1 MAKVLSLVAYN
12 DLENQVEAL
21 ERDGYV
27 YFPNVLDT
35 EEVAELRAT
44 MDRLET
50 IPECLDRHQTPE
62 NGDKFLNKIINNSFN
77 RDPLYLQFLD
87 KSPIIEVAEATH
99 GEDCHCIGMQSWIT
113 GPGRPDQG
121 LHTDWLPISLPADVR
136 SDPRVKVPIFI
147 TTAHYYLN
155 DMYEELGPTKFVPGS
170 HFSGCS
176 PNGQTEWNNRG
187 EESILCNAGDVVLF
201 RSEVWHRGSAN
212 TSDETRYLLQ
222 VHYAMRMITQKYPP
236 YLNKFQFD
244 ESILAQ
250 VNSRQRRLLGD
261 HRPSNYD

>member
-1 MAKVLSLVAYN
+1 MAKALSLVAYN
-12 DLENQVEAL
+12 DLESQVEAL

-27 YFPNVLDT
+27 YFPGVLDA
-35 EEVAELRAT
+35 EEIAELRAT
-44 MDRLET
+44 MDRLEV
-50 IPECLDRHQTPE
+50 IPESHDRDETLE
-62 NGDKFLNKIINNSFN
+62 NGDAFLHKLISNSFN
-77 RDPLYLQFLD
+77 RDSLYLQYLD
-87 KSPIIEVAEATH
+87 RSPVYEVAEAAH
-99 GEDCHCIGMQSWIT
+99 GEDFHCIGMHSWLT

-155 DMYEELGPTKFVPGS
+155 DMYEEMGPTKFVPGS
-170 HFSGCS
+170 HLSGGS
-176 PNGQTEWNNRG
+176 PNGATEWNNRG
-187 EESILCNAGDVVLF
+187 EESILCKAGDVVLF

-212 TSDETRYLLQ
+212 TSNEVRYLMQ
-222 VHYAMRMITQKYPP
+222 VHYANRMITQKYPP

-250 VNSRQRRLLGD
+250 ATPRQRRLMGD

>member
-1 MAKVLSLVAYN
+1 MAKVLSLVAYT
-12 DLENQVEAL
+12 DLESQVEAL

-27 YFPNVLDT
+27 YFPGVLDA
-35 EEVAELRAT
+35 EEVAQLRAT
-44 MDRLET
+44 MDGLEA
-50 IPECLDRHQTPE
+50 IPTSLDTYQTAQ
-62 NGDKFLNKIINNSFN
+62 NGGKFLNKVINNSFN

-99 GEDCHCIGMQSWIT
+99 GEDCHCIGMQSWLT
-113 GPGRPDQG
+113 GPGRPDQT
-121 LHTDWLPISLPADVR
+121 LHTDWLPINLPADIR

-170 HFSGCS
+170 HYSGCS
-176 PNGQTEWNNRG
+176 PNGETTWKDRS
-187 EESILCNAGDVVLF
+187 EESILCQAGDVVLF

-212 TSDETRYLLQ
+212 RSPETRYLLQ

-244 ESILAQ
+244 ESILEQA
-250 VNSRQRRLLGD
+250 NPRQRRLLGD